1 MPTTMPHASI
11 GEAVDIL
18 ATLDVAI
25 MSVPEVELSVG
36 KIGRVE
42 SPLDPAPISMVETIV
57 QYASEFITDVDG
69 RRTRFRYD
77 SKRDEFTLDDDG
89 RLIED
94 PGGRPFRQWREHIQ
108 SPQDIWNEIAAAA
121 MIPGT
126 TSAPK
131 LQPIET
137 RVVMLQSGFRAPMG
151 IKVFGPDLES
161 IEAFGLEL
169 ERLLKQV
176 PSVAAS
182 AVFAD
187 RVVGKPYLEIDIDRE
202 RIARY
207 GLSIAAL
214 QEVIEVAIGGKPLT
228 MTVEGRERYPVRVRY
243 QRELRDELETLGDIL
258 VPTPDG
264 IQIPIRELAAINYRR
279 GPQMIKAENTFL
291 VSYVLFD
298 KMPGYAEVEVVEAAQ
313 RYIQQR
319 IEAGALVVPDGV
331 SYKFAGSY
339 ENQVRAARRMM
350 IVLPLAL
357 GIIFL
362 LLYLLFRSTAVALM
376 VFSGVFV
383 AWGGGFLMLWLY
395 GQGWF
400 LDAAPFGIDLREI
413 FQVRSFNLSIAVWVG
428 FLALFGIAT
437 DNGVVMATRIKQSF
451 DDRRPDTIEAVR
463 AATIEGAQ
471 LRIRAALMTTATTI
485 LALLPVLTSTG
496 RGSDIMVPMA
506 IPTFGGMAVALL
518 TLFVVPVLYS
528 WTREWQLRI
537 SQAAATRNT
546 EQATLFTSP
555 DERKSR

>member
-1 MPTTMPHASI
+1 MPSLDEGAFLYMPTTMPHASI

-18 ATLDVAI
+18 GTLDIAI
-25 MSVPEVELSVG
+25 MSVPEVELAVG

-57 QYASEFITDVDG
+57 QYASEFITDADG
-69 RRTRFRYD
+69 RRMRFRYD
-77 SKRDEFTLDDDG
+77 ADRDDFVRDNEG

-94 PGGRPFRQWREHIQ
+94 PDGRPFRQWREHIQ
-108 SPQDIWNEIAAAA
+108 SPQDIWREIVAAAE
-121 MIPGT
+121 IPGT

-137 RVVMLQSGFRAPMG
+137 RIIMLQSGFRAPMG

-207 GLSIAAL
+207 GLSIASL

-264 IQIPIRELAAINYRR
+264 MQIPIRELAAINYRR
-279 GPQMIKAENTFL
+279 GPQMIKAEDTFL

-298 KMPGYAEVEVVEAAQ
+298 KMPGYAEVEVVKAAQ
-313 RYIQQR
+313 RYIQQQ
-319 IEAGALVVPDGV
+319 IDDKELVVPDGV
-331 SYKFAGSY
+331 SYQFAGSY
-339 ENQVRAARRMM
+339 ENQVRAARRMT

-383 AWGGGFLMLWLY
+383 AWGGGFMMLWLY

-400 LDAAPFGIDLREI
+400 LDAAPFGVDLREL
-413 FQVRSFNLSIAVWVG
+413 FQVRPYNLSIAVWVG

-451 DDRRPDTIEAVR
+451 DDRRPDTIDGVR
-463 AATIEGAQ
+463 AATIEGAR

-506 IPTFGGMAVALL
+506 IPTFGGMAVALIS
-518 TLFVVPVLYS
+518 LFVVPVLYA
-528 WTREWQLRI
+528 WMREWQLRLSPTSSTSTERN
-537 SQAAATRNT
+537 SQ
-546 EQATLFTSP
+546 
-555 DERKSR
+555 